1 MTRLVRS
8 LARDERGATLIEM
21 AMVAPVFASLLI
33 GMVDISRAY
42 SAKLR
47 LEQAAYRAIEKVQQ
61 YQTTTSTYSTLQSE
75 AVSAA
80 VESGFTS
87 VTASDV
93 AIDYWLD
100 CNGVR
105 QSSYNTSCSGSD
117 TQVRWITVDIT
128 AKFRPMFG
136 SRFFPRANTD
146 GTYTLHGKAGLRT
159 Q

>member
-105 QSSYNTSCSGSD
+105 QTSYNTSCSGSD

>member
-1 MTRLVRS
+1 
-8 LARDERGATLIEM
+8 
-21 AMVAPVFASLLI
+21 
-33 GMVDISRAY
+33 
-42 SAKLR
+42 LR